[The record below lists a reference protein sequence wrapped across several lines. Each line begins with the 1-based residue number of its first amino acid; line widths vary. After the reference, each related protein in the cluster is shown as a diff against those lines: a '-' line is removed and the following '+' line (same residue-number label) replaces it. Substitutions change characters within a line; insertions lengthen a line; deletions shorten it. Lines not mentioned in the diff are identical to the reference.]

1 MKKIGLLAVIAMA
14 MISCGN
20 TYTAKQ
26 ITLNDRTD
34 SVNYALG
41 LMNGSMIKMQQLAQD
56 SSDAVINEFLGAL
69 EKAYNGKTEK
79 LSEAQETARNIA
91 FAVKDFETKGLAEN
105 KSFPINEKIFFQALV
120 NGLYEDTTVM
130 TQEVAAEYFRSIYMT
145 SMGKDSVLAGK
156 TLKAKC
162 PSSAAPVALANQADS
177 ANYAFGFLNGS
188 EVKMYVL
195 ASDSTGDDRKDF
207 IKEMNKSLK
216 LKCRNPQLMALGQ
229 NIGKLIREQEEEGL
243 VGIPGMETR
252 INVILQGFVN
262 SMKGAEKDWEPAAA
276 QAYVQRTM
284 DEIKYGETRRL
295 GEEFLAANALN
306 DSVQVTESGLQYKV
320 IKIGNG
326 KKPSATDKVRVH
338 YEGTLIDG
346 TIFDSSYQRGEPTS
360 FGVNQ
365 VIAGWTEGL
374 QLMPVGSTFMFY
386 IPYNLAYGE
395 RGAGQQI
402 SPYATLIFKV
412 ELLGIEK

>member
-145 SMGKDSVLAGK
+145 SMDPVLNTNTR
-156 TLKAKC
+156 TLFWLAK
-162 PSSAAPVALANQADS
+162 
-177 ANYAFGFLNGS
+177 
-188 EVKMYVL
+188 
-195 ASDSTGDDRKDF
+195 R
-207 IKEMNKSLK
+207 
-216 LKCRNPQLMALGQ
+216 
-229 NIGKLIREQEEEGL
+229 
-243 VGIPGMETR
+243 
-252 INVILQGFVN
+252 
-262 SMKGAEKDWEPAAA
+262 
-276 QAYVQRTM
+276 
-284 DEIKYGETRRL
+284 
-295 GEEFLAANALN
+295 
-306 DSVQVTESGLQYKV
+306 
-320 IKIGNG
+320 
-326 KKPSATDKVRVH
+326 
-338 YEGTLIDG
+338 
-346 TIFDSSYQRGEPTS
+346 
-360 FGVNQ
+360 
-365 VIAGWTEGL
+365 
-374 QLMPVGSTFMFY
+374 
-386 IPYNLAYGE
+386 
-395 RGAGQQI
+395 
-402 SPYATLIFKV
+402 
-412 ELLGIEK
+412 